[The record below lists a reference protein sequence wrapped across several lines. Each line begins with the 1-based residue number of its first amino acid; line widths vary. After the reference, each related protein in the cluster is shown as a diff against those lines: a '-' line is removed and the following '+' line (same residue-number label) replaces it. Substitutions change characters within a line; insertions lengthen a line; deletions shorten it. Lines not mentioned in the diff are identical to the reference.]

1 MEILTD
7 VDFVP
12 NETPMPLRP
21 KYKEVESCINRMLY
35 EQYVAGAVLILPT
48 AEAVRIPGI
57 HYSSISWTKK
67 ALVAKGRLIG
77 DPSNAPYGS
86 LLNGDGERMKTVFRE
101 KWGEINHPT
110 LTDIV
115 RKVLKLSAR
124 VPREDIVMW
133 KMDLAN
139 AFGLLDI
146 RPSDAR
152 KMAFSLSGGL
162 TLVHMFGMF
171 GWGGTPF
178 AFDPITRVLRRMIAA
193 RVSGESDMYVDDVIG
208 CSERTV
214 CDVDVDLVADLIRRL
229 LGPNAVNPK
238 KTQTGKREMDVIG
251 WHIDL
256 DTWTVYLAEH
266 NFHKTFIGFFAVDT
280 SVPVT
285 RATLEKL
292 TSWASRYSEVVPL
305 LKPFVTP
312 LYRMLKRSSA
322 SHAQFNW
329 TVSGSISVAMWR
341 ACLCLGAIDRV
352 TVVRSLDSFAE
363 QSPDTRILYDG
374 SLFGMGIVV
383 EKSIS
388 GRWVEVVHA
397 SLMVGYD
404 NTTDSSFQNAMEF
417 SALVLGLVLMKE
429 RRILGSYLLLTGDS
443 TTALKWGQT
452 GKTKSDH
459 AFPASILFAILGTRF
474 GVEVVSTEHIP
485 GVDNEVCD
493 RLSRGVLSSDPEF
506 DEATIHLDDSPA
518 LQLACELSNP
528 YRIISSIPDF
538 LELWGRAQELMDLL
552 VPTSGK
558 D

>member
-7 VDFVP
+7 DGFVP

-35 EQYVAGAVLILPT
+35 EQYLAGAVLILPT
-48 AEAVRIPGI
+48 AQAVRIPGI
-57 HYSSISWTKK
+57 HYSSISWTPKT
-67 ALVAKGRLIG
+67 LVAKGRLIG

-86 LLNGDGERMKTVFRE
+86 LLNGDGARMKAVFRE

-115 RKVLKLSAR
+115 RKVLRLAER
-124 VPREDIVMW
+124 VPRGSIVMW

-146 RPSDAR
+146 RASDSR

-162 TLVHMFGMF
+162 TLIHMFGMF

-178 AFDPITRVLRRMIAA
+178 AFDPITRVLRRMITA

-208 CSERTV
+208 CSEYGS
-214 CDVDVDLVADLIRRL
+214 CDGDVDLVSDLICRL

-238 KTQTGKREMDVIG
+238 KTQTGRREMDVIG

-256 DTWTVYLAEH
+256 DTWTVYLAKH
-266 NFHKTFIGFFAVDT
+266 NFYKTFIGFFAVDT
-280 SVPVT
+280 SVTVS

-292 TSWASRYSEVVPL
+292 ASWASRYSEVVPL

-312 LYRMLKRSSA
+312 LYRMLKRSAA
-322 SHAQFNW
+322 SHAQFKW
-329 TVSGSISVAMWR
+329 TVSGIVSIAMWR

-352 TVVRSLDSFAE
+352 SVVRSLDSFAE
-363 QSPDTRILYDG
+363 QAPDTRILYDG
-374 SLFGMGIVV
+374 SLLGLGIVI
-383 EKSIS
+383 EKSFS
-388 GRWVEVVHA
+388 GRWVEVAHA

-404 NTTDSSFQNAMEF
+404 NTTDSSFQNAMEY
-417 SALVLGLVLMKE
+417 SAFVLGLVLMKE
-429 RRILGSYLLLTGDS
+429 RGIPGTYLLLTGDS
-443 TTALKWGQT
+443 TTALRWGQT
-452 GKTKSDH
+452 GKTKSEH
-459 AFPASILFAILGTRF
+459 AFHASILSAILGTRF

-493 RLSRGVLSSDPEF
+493 RLSRGVLSSNPEF
-506 DEATIHLDDSPA
+506 DKATIHLSDSPA

-528 YRIISSIPDF
+528 YHEISCMSDF
-538 LELWGRAQELMDLL
+538 LEFWGRAQELMDLL
-552 VPTSGK
+552 VPTVAVV
-558 D
+558 